1 MYNDYITISEVGVVA
16 TRMHRL
22 QISLPEWQY
31 RYLQERAERLN
42 DSIAG
47 VIRMLVEK
55 DAQVSRGSIE
65 KDPFWG
71 IIGMVEGDDPDAGVE
86 HDRYIYG
93 WGQGDQSRG
102 SDNAANSG

>member
-1 MYNDYITISEVGVVA
+1 MYNDYITISEVGTVS
-16 TRMHRL
+16 TTMHRL

-31 RYLQERAERLN
+31 RYLQERAEHLG

-55 DAQVSRGSIE
+55 DAQASRRPIE
-65 KDPFWG
+65 EDPFWG
-71 IIGMVEGDDPDAGVE
+71 IIGMVEGDDPDAGSE

-93 WGQGDQSRG
+93 LGQGSQRG
-102 SDNAANSG
+102 GSGHAANSG

>member
-1 MYNDYITISEVGVVA
+1 MYNDYITIVEVGA
-16 TRMHRL
+16 MSTTMHRL
-22 QISLPEWQY
+22 QISVPEWQY
-31 RYLQERAERLN
+31 RYLQERAEHLS

-55 DAQVSRGSIE
+55 DAQASRRPIE
-65 KDPFWG
+65 EDPFWG

-93 WGQGDQSRG
+93 LGKGGQSGG
-102 SDNAANSG
+102 SAHAANSG